1 MQININRRLSDYA
14 TYIPKNLEE
23 LTYAT
28 SPITDTLAIA
38 DNELTEVMSYYT
50 YAPNVEYFFIFEIEN
65 NTQLLEDF
73 YRRLLFFRRTAGL
86 LLPIGEVFYHYQHTK
101 NLSYSN
107 LLQNISSMYVQNQ
120 LAVKL
125 NTKSNPTLPKN
136 DEAILIYSTHPLNL
150 KYRHSGETL
159 FSSRRTN
166 FFVPGGR
173 NFVGDNLAEV
183 NISDILK
190 NYDIVVNLPQ

>member
-1 MQININRRLSDYA
+1 MQINVTRRLSDYA
-14 TYIPKNLEE
+14 TYIPKNSEE
-23 LTYAT
+23 FKYAAFPNVNTLTI
-28 SPITDTLAIA
+28 PN
-38 DNELTEVMSYYT
+38 NELTEIIPYYT
-50 YAPNVEYFFIFEIEN
+50 YAPDVEYFFLFELDN
-65 NTQLLEDF
+65 NTQFLENF

-120 LAVKL
+120 LAIKL
-125 NTKSNPTLPKN
+125 NTKANPSLPKN
-136 DEAILIYSTHPLNL
+136 DEALLVYSTHSLNL
-150 KYRHSGETL
+150 KYRHSGEKL

>member
-1 MQININRRLSDYA
+1 MQINVDRRLSDYA
-14 TYIPKNLEE
+14 TYIPKNSEE
-23 LTYAT
+23 FSYAT
-28 SPITDTLAIA
+28 APVVDTLLVPEK
-38 DNELTEVMSYYT
+38 ELTEIMAYYT
-50 YAPNVEYFFIFEIEN
+50 YAPDIEYFFIFEIKNNAQFLEN
-65 NTQLLEDF
+65 F
-73 YRRLLFFRRTAGL
+73 FRRLLFFRRTAGL
-86 LLPIGEVFYHYQHTK
+86 LLPLGEVFYHYQHTK

-120 LAVKL
+120 LVVKL
-125 NTKSNPTLPKN
+125 NTKANPAIPKN
-136 DEAILIYSTHPLNL
+136 DEAILVYSTHDINLN
-150 KYRHSGETL
+150 YRHSGEKL